1 MKAANRLQSRPLKDA
16 ASWDAHNVTQRATC
30 SAQIETPKTTPRWYA
45 PQPAHAGAHRT
56 PLPPSLSACLRE
68 ASLPPSSGQ
77 ASPATTSLCR
87 PGQPRTAPLRP
98 RLRKAGAAAG
108 LPRGPSPP
116 QTGEGGPRGAAAG
129 RVRCKGWR
137 RLTASRRVAPLPLLP
152 FGASSSLVLFRLLEG
167 REVEEDT
174 ISFFLLSRNVTFAP
188 AWVSCGST

>member
-1 MKAANRLQSRPLKDA
+1 MQQVGVPTTRPNK
-16 ASWDAHNVTQRATC
+16 
-30 SAQIETPKTTPRWYA
+30 
-45 PQPAHAGAHRT
+45 QPAQHKSKSQRPRQMERAPTCPRRRAQAQGNR
-56 PLPPSLSACLRE
+56 LPPSLSACLRE

-108 LPRGPSPP
+108 LPRGPCPP

-152 FGASSSLVLFRLLEG
+152 FDASSFPRPLPASRRARG
-167 REVEEDT
+167 RGGHDF
-174 ISFFLLSRNVTFAP
+174 IFSPLSEMSTFA
-188 AWVSCGST
+188 AAGVSSGST